1 MANEYIFPTKLEGFI
16 KVDEHG
22 KYGNCC
28 FSFPLPP
35 DILKKME
42 EDREQLIK
50 WIDSKPNAKGSM
62 LRPAPWAKNGD
73 RITYNYDGVKKKAP
87 VFVDTDGT
95 PLTKDVLKSMGKGTE
110 VQLIV
115 QQKPYNFG
123 GAKGASL
130 TVIGVR
136 VHKLV
141 TFSGASD
148 KGELTTD
155 DINSMFL
162 KTEGYKQDAPLVTA
176 EPSSYE
182 PSYEVDF

>member
-50 WIDSKPNAKGSM
+50 WIDSKPNAKNSI

-73 RITYNYDGVKKKAP
+73 RITYTYEKDGKKKAP
-87 VFVDTDGT
+87 VFDDPDVGT
-95 PLTKDVLKSMGKGTE
+95 PV
-110 VQLIV
+110 
-115 QQKPYNFG
+115 
-123 GAKGASL
+123 
-130 TVIGVR
+130 
-136 VHKLV
+136 
-141 TFSGASD
+141 
-148 KGELTTD
+148 TD
-155 DINSMFL
+155 DELFSQVPFFP
-162 KTEGYKQDAPLVTA
+162 K
-176 EPSSYE
+176 
-182 PSYEVDF
+182 